1 MNYLG
6 KKRKIGKKGSI
17 FRKKVTRGVPVGA
30 HITIAD
36 NSGAKIGKVIGV
48 LGLRTVLRRLPAAA
62 VGDVVVVAI
71 QRGTPEMRRKL
82 LTAIL
87 VRQKQ
92 PIHRVDGT
100 RIVFED
106 NAAVIISADGDPK
119 GSNIRGPIAREAAEL
134 FPRVASIASQII

>member
-1 MNYLG
+1 MG

-17 FRKKVTRGVPVGA
+17 FRKKVTRGVNVGA
-30 HITIAD
+30 RILITD
-36 NSGAKIGKVIGV
+36 NSGAKVATVIGV
-48 LGLRTVLRRLPAAA
+48 LGLKNVLRRLPAAA

-71 QRGTPEMRRKL
+71 QRGTPEMRKKL
-82 LTAIL
+82 MHAIL

>member
-1 MNYLG
+1 MNVVG

-30 HITIAD
+30 HIVITD
-36 NSGAKIGKVIGV
+36 NSGAKVAKVIGV
-48 LGLRTVLRRLPAAA
+48 MGLKNVLRRLPAAA
-62 VGDVVVVAI
+62 VGDVVVVSI
-71 QRGTPEMRRKL
+71 QRGTPEMRKKL
-82 LTAIL
+82 MTAIL

-106 NAAVIISADGDPK
+106 NAAVSISADGDPN